1 MLLKIYNRNITCN
14 KRSIYKKVKFV
25 LNLEH
30 MKLKFFKKKLGL
42 KSNQINKY
50 EDQIEIHTIIWHVSP
65 Y

>member
-1 MLLKIYNRNITCN
+1 
-14 KRSIYKKVKFV
+14 
-25 LNLEH
+25 
-30 MKLKFFKKKLGL
+30 LGL